1 MENNQLKHQQINSI
15 NFYLIDIYK
24 INEIF
29 NANFYPYPYYPYLCC
44 LYLYYLYLFFIFII
58 IIFNFKTNA

>member
-1 MENNQLKHQQINSI
+1 MQIFMENNQLKHQQINLI

-29 NANFYPYPYYPYLCC
+29 NANSYPYHYPCYPYPYPCY
-44 LYLYYLYLFFIFII
+44 LYLYL
-58 IIFNFKTNA
+58 

>member
-29 NANFYPYPYYPYLCC
+29 NANSY
-44 LYLYYLYLFFIFII
+44 LYLYPCYLYLFFIFIFI
-58 IIFNFKTNA
+58 IIVFNFKTNT

>member
-29 NANFYPYPYYPYLCC
+29 NANSYPYPYPCY

-58 IIFNFKTNA
+58 IIFNFKTNT